1 MIDEFSD
8 PDGLPPDP
16 EVMVTALVDDLVA
29 ALINT
34 RIYWSDHPRVT
45 DSCRAVLRHVKAL
58 CDESKS
64 EAITISITTDFLVY
78 EDRPLLG
85 ATMGAK
91 RFIETLRVWGSG
103 GISLTRDATNLD
115 LELLLKALNEKREIG
130 ETFET
135 INTKVRRDGPSRVA
149 LLPEYN
155 KTGGE
160 GEIFYSEEDAE
171 RMQCFVP
178 MHMYQSVM
186 DLLQGITVSVATGG
200 RIDFDPVMEHA
211 EDMLQR
217 LEMNAGPMINLAR
230 QDQYDA
236 FTFGHSMRVSVLA
249 LNFGRA
255 LTNDKD
261 TLIRLGTAAL
271 LHDVGKAMVP
281 FEVLH
286 SSKPLT
292 DEEREEICRH
302 PEYGAQILIDHD
314 NPDPHAISA
323 TFGHHCSRGER
334 GYPRTIHEHNVSL
347 VTDIVGVV
355 DVYEALTAARPYKRP
370 MSPIRAYRIM
380 MGMQDKFDPAMLRRF
395 IEVTGIYPCGQLVEM
410 NSGALARVETQT
422 GDLLRPIVKL
432 VSDPEGS
439 PLESSADDSYVVD
452 LRRQAVKDELAVVQM
467 LREDTGSLVA
477 ARG

>member
-1 MIDEFSD
+1 MMDEFSD
-8 PDGLPPDP
+8 PVGMPPDP

-34 RIYWSDHPRVT
+34 RIYWSDHPRVQ
-45 DSCRAVLRHVKAL
+45 DSCRVVLRHLKSL
-58 CDESKS
+58 CDEKKS
-64 EAITISITTDFLVY
+64 DSITISVTTDFLVY

-91 RFIETLRVWGSG
+91 RFIQTLREWNSG
-103 GISLTRDATNLD
+103 GISLSRSAKNAD
-115 LELLLKALNEKREIG
+115 LEALQKALNEKREEG
-130 ETFET
+130 ETYGT
-135 INTKVRRDGPSRVA
+135 INEKIRKHGPQRVS
-149 LLPEYN
+149 LLPGYR

-160 GEIFYSEEDAE
+160 GEVFYSEEDAK

-211 EDMLQR
+211 EDMLHR

-230 QDQYDA
+230 QEQYDA

-255 LTNDKD
+255 VTDDKE

-271 LHDVGKAMVP
+271 LHDVGKVMVP

-286 SSKPLT
+286 SSKPLS
-292 DEEREEICRH
+292 DEAREEICRH

-314 NPDPHAISA
+314 DPDPHAISA
-323 TFGHHCSRGER
+323 TFGHHCTHGER
-334 GYPRTIHEHNVSL
+334 GYPRTIHEHNISL
-347 VTDIVGVV
+347 VTEIVGIV

-380 MGMQDKFDPAMLRRF
+380 MGMKDKFEPGLLRRF

-410 NSGALARVETQT
+410 NTGALARVEAQT
-422 GDLLRPIVKL
+422 KDLHRPIVKL
-432 VSDPEGS
+432 LCDQDGC
-439 PLESSADDSYVVD
+439 LLGESVENIVNLCQQMDADT
-452 LRRQAVKDELAVVQM
+452 LFIQQM
-467 LREDTGSLVA
+467 LREDVSSLVA
-477 ARG
+477 SS